1 MINPFKSKKGLGRGL
16 SSLIGDND
24 IKSSKD
30 RISISSIVP
39 NKNQPR
45 KLFEKE
51 ALEELKN
58 SIKERGII
66 QPLIV
71 RKSDDQDDKFELIA
85 GERRWQA
92 AQSAGLHEVPVV
104 IIEAD
109 NLKSLELAIIENVQ
123 RKDLNPVEEAES
135 YNNLIQNFGYDH
147 EKVSQFIGK
156 SRSHISNSIRL
167 LSLPE
172 KILDL
177 IRNNK
182 ISQGHAKVLV
192 GLENALLLA
201 DKIIKKKLSVRQL
214 ESLVRLFKNGT
225 YKSFKSKDT
234 NIISTE
240 KDLSDKIGMRVI
252 LNNKKNNSGT
262 LSIEYKGI
270 DQLDRLIE
278 VIKKKLLIIYNKIR
292 D

>member
-1 MINPFKSKKGLGRGL
+1 MINPFKNKKGLGRGL
-16 SSLIGDND
+16 SSLIGDSD
-24 IKSSKD
+24 IKTSKEK
-30 RISISSIVP
+30 ISISSIVP

-51 ALEELKN
+51 SLEELKN
-58 SIKERGII
+58 SISERGII

-123 RKDLNPVEEAES
+123 RKDLNPIEEAES

-214 ESLVRLFKNGT
+214 ESLVRLFKKGSNN
-225 YKSFKSKDT
+225 SFKSKDS

-240 KDLSDKIGMRVI
+240 NDLSEKIGMRVI

-262 LSIEYKGI
+262 LSFEYKGI

-278 VIKKKLLIIYNKIR
+278 VIKKNY
-292 D
+292 

>member
-1 MINPFKSKKGLGRGL
+1 MINPFKNKKGLGRGL
-16 SSLIGDND
+16 SSLIGDSD
-24 IKSSKD
+24 IITSKEK
-30 RISISSIVP
+30 ISISSIVP

-51 ALEELKN
+51 SLEELKN

-123 RKDLNPVEEAES
+123 RKDLNPIEEAES

-214 ESLVRLFKNGT
+214 ESLVRLFKKGSNN
-225 YKSFKSKDT
+225 SFKSKDS

-240 KDLSDKIGMRVI
+240 NDLSEKIGMRVI

-262 LSIEYKGI
+262 LSFEYKGI
-270 DQLDRLIE
+270 DQLDRLID
-278 VIKKKLLIIYNKIR
+278 VIKKNY
-292 D
+292 

>member
-16 SSLIGDND
+16 SSLIGDSDVKTSNTK
-24 IKSSKD
+24 IG
-30 RISISSIVP
+30 ISLIVV

-45 KLFEKE
+45 KIFDKE
-51 ALEELKN
+51 ALGELTN

-71 RKSDDQDDKFELIA
+71 RKSDDQNGKYELIA

-109 NLKSLELAIIENVQ
+109 NLKSLEFAIIENVQ
-123 RKDLNPVEEAES
+123 RKDLNSIEEAES
-135 YNNLIQNFGYDH
+135 YKNLIDNFDYDQ
-147 EKVSQFIGK
+147 EKVSRFIGK
-156 SRSHISNSIRL
+156 SRSHISNSLRL

-172 KILDL
+172 KIIDM
-177 IRNNK
+177 IRHEK
-182 ISQGHAKVLV
+182 ISQGHAKILI

-201 DKIIKKKLSVRQL
+201 EKIIKKKLSVRQT
-214 ESLVRLFKNGT
+214 ESLVRIL
-225 YKSFKSKDT
+225 KSGAKKKSNTKDP

-240 KDLSDKIGMRVI
+240 NDLTSKLGMRVS
-252 LNNKKNNSGT
+252 LNNKKNNSGS
-262 LSIEYKGI
+262 LIFEYKEI
-270 DQLDRLIE
+270 DQLDRLIK
-278 VIKKKLLIIYNKIR
+278 VIKENY
-292 D
+292 

>member
-16 SSLIGDND
+16 SSLIGDSD
-24 IKSSKD
+24 IKTSKEK
-30 RISISSIVP
+30 ISISSIVP

-51 ALEELKN
+51 ALDELKN

-85 GERRWQA
+85 GERRLQA

-135 YNNLIQNFGYDH
+135 YNNLIQNFGYDY
-147 EKVSQFIGK
+147 EKVSKFIGK

-177 IRNNK
+177 IRDNK

-192 GLENALLLA
+192 GLENALLLT

-214 ESLVRLFKNGT
+214 ESLVRLFKNRSN
-225 YKSFKSKDT
+225 KPFKSKDA
-234 NIISTE
+234 NIIATE
-240 KDLSDKIGMRVI
+240 NNLSEKIGMRVI

-278 VIKKKLLIIYNKIR
+278 VIKKNY
-292 D
+292 